1 MTVRVNGR
9 AVTPAQLASRIRD
22 VPDFPKPGIVFKD
35 ITPLMQDP
43 DSLRTACELLAQPFI
58 GGQIDLVVGIESR
71 GFIFGPPV
79 ALALGAGFAIARKRG
94 KLPWQTVRERYD
106 LEYGS
111 EEIEMHRD
119 AVQPGQRV
127 LLIDDVIATGG
138 TAAATERL
146 VRSMGGKPIG
156 ASFLI
161 ELVALQGTK
170 KLGDVSVHAVL
181 KF

>member
-1 MTVRVNGR
+1 VSE
-9 AVTPAQLASRIRD
+9 AELAARIRD

-35 ITPLMQDP
+35 ITPLMQDR
-43 DSLRTACELLAQPFI
+43 DALRSACELLAQPFQRA
-58 GGQIDLVVGIESR
+58 QIDVVVGIESR

-79 ALALGAGFAIARKRG
+79 AIALGAGFAIARKRG
-94 KLPWQTVRERYD
+94 KLPWETVRERYE

-138 TAAATERL
+138 TACATARL
-146 VRSMGGKPIG
+146 VRSMGGKPLG

-161 ELVALQGTK
+161 ELVALQGAK
-170 KLGDVSVHAVL
+170 KLGDIAVHTVL
-181 KF
+181 KL